1 MQPRIFVVKNF
12 GRTTLLSRLIFVTA
26 LSFWP
31 AVYGSYIGI
40 SSFNSLSMLEYKPI
54 NQSINLQELHPFNSL
69 STMEYKSINQPIIL
83 QELHRYTLPPL
94 PCWNIFSYFLYIL
107 EIQKKPPSFIALL
120 FGRKTVVLVI
130 PVIRRYS
137 ITQSLT
143 QSINQSIN
151 QPINQSTKIRQPE
164 PSEHELTNLSI
175 VHLADEVWSWEFV
188 LQRLICWTN
197 EEQSYVKVVAEFGVK
212 LVLVRIINL
221 ILLQPNLDKLNFKI
235 FFNGAIFF
243 FNVDL

>member
-151 QPINQSTKIRQPE
+151 QSTNQSINKNQTTRT
-164 PSEHELTNLSI
+164 LGTRVN
-175 VHLADEVWSWEFV
+175 
-188 LQRLICWTN
+188 
-197 EEQSYVKVVAEFGVK
+197 QSLNCSPG
-212 LVLVRIINL
+212 RWGL
-221 ILLQPNLDKLNFKI
+221 ILRIRPAASDLLDERGTKLR
-235 FFNGAIFF
+235 
-243 FNVDL
+243 